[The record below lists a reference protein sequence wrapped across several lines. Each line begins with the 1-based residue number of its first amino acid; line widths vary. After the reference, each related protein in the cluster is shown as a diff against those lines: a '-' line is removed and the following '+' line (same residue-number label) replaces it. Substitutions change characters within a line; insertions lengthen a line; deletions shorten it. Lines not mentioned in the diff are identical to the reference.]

1 MLEIISFGTAATF
14 EELIGNWPAVV
25 IEKLSIL
32 SLSLCF
38 GPGMSDPNEWYLGQ
52 NGNSR
57 TSKIPKPVPVSFS
70 YRLWAKFS
78 VQFFYPLFPDEN
90 HGKVKNR

>member
-38 GPGMSDPNEWYLGQ
+38 GPGMSDPNEWYLRR

-57 TSKIPKPVPVSFS
+57 TAKIPKTCISPILLPSLGKIFRPIFLPTFS
-70 YRLWAKFS
+70 RRES
-78 VQFFYPLFPDEN
+78 
-90 HGKVKNR
+90 G